1 MSKLKIRETI
11 RKKFKG
17 LWHDRK
23 ISSINK
29 KNKLYH
35 VKYNNN
41 DSEDMI
47 MAEVRKYWVKPE
59 PEEDKSSSKK
69 KQRTKEHYKITK
81 IAKNKSSL
89 LAIYYRCTIK
99 QSNMMYVAT
108 FFVIVGLLLREID
121 MP

>member
-1 MSKLKIRETI
+1 MKWDDEDEFLEKEDNYTGRKIEIYRHPKEMSKFKSGETV
-11 RKKFKG
+11 RKMFDK

-23 ISSINK
+23 ISFIDK

-41 DSEDMI
+41 DSEDYTT

-69 KQRTKEHYKITK
+69 KQLTKKNYTISDKI
-81 IAKNKSSL
+81 
-89 LAIYYRCTIK
+89 
-99 QSNMMYVAT
+99 
-108 FFVIVGLLLREID
+108 
-121 MP
+121 